1 MKSLFLNR
9 LPVITQWVLMTAVL
23 YSVTTDTFAQNKP
36 IVAVSSFESSFE
48 DYDTTN
54 IQTAIETAIVQSGK
68 YTLME
73 RGRLD
78 ELLSEQGKSASGL
91 IAGSGQVGGFEGI
104 DYLIYGRV
112 TNVGLSAKNMLL
124 LQQCEASFA
133 IDIRVV
139 DIQSGEI
146 RLTKNV
152 SASDDV
158 ATAGAEENPCKGV
171 TFASLSGL
179 ADSAARDIVEAM
191 SQALFPV
198 KLAKVSE
205 DEVYLNY
212 GEGFLGKGELLKV
225 TSMGDGFVDPDTGEV
240 LGAEETLIA
249 IVQVESLRPK
259 YSIASIILQNGDLN
273 VGDVANRLDSSDS
286 KKLQKAVVKC
296 NKDTTK
302 ANKACD
308 KGSKS
313 CEKYRTTA
321 EQSCASILE

>member
-1 MKSLFLNR
+1 
-9 LPVITQWVLMTAVL
+9 
-23 YSVTTDTFAQNKP
+23 
-36 IVAVSSFESSFE
+36 
-48 DYDTTN
+48 
-54 IQTAIETAIVQSGK
+54 
-68 YTLME
+68 ME

-91 IAGSGQVGGFEGI
+91 IAGSGAVGGFDGV

-112 TNVGLSAKNMLL
+112 TNVGLSAQNMLL
-124 LQQCEASFA
+124 LQQCQASFA

-139 DIQSGEI
+139 DVQSGEI

-152 SASDDV
+152 SETDTV
-158 ATAGAEENPCKGV
+158 ATAGADENPCRGI

-179 ADSAARDIVEAM
+179 ADDAAREIVETI
-191 SQALFPV
+191 SQVLFPV

-212 GEGFLGKGELLKV
+212 GEGFLEKGEMLKIA
-225 TSMGDGFVDPDTGEV
+225 SMGEGFLDPDTGEI

-249 IVQVESLRPK
+249 IVQVETLRAK
-259 YSIASIILQNGDLN
+259 YSVASIILQTDDLS
-273 VGDVANRLDSSDS
+273 VGDVANRLDKNDA

-302 ANKACD
+302 AKKACD

-313 CEKYRTTA
+313 CDKSKAKA
-321 EQSCASILE
+321 ELSCSSILE